1 MGCHTSKKAK
11 QSGNPK
17 EAEGPT
23 IKQFDHN
30 L

>member
-11 QSGNPK
+11 QPANPK
-17 EAEGPT
+17 ESEGPT